1 MRCSECAADV
11 DPLREFCP
19 HCGTATH
26 SSLSQSRLQR
36 SGERSP
42 AELQRNRKT
51 VLVIAGGIAAL
62 LVVMKGMPFVGHG
75 IHIDIDDD
83 HHHKGAVV
91 TTATDFARAYAQDPA
106 AAEKKFGGREISVS
120 GEFLR
125 IVPDGYG
132 SIDMRLKTAQ
142 PDFPLGADLVDAS
155 VDDAKHLTT
164 GQQVTVSC
172 RDVAGAGNDRWLRE
186 CAIQPTAT
194 AAPSAPPLPP
204 APPAPTPPPAPST
217 K

>member
-62 LVVMKGMPFVGHG
+62 LVVMKGVPFVGHG

-83 HHHKGAVV
+83 RHKGAVV

-142 PDFPLGADLVDAS
+142 PGFPLGADLVDAS
-155 VDDAKHLTT
+155 VEDARHLTP

-172 RDVAGAGNDRWLRE
+172 RNVAGAGNDRWLQE
-186 CAIQPTAT
+186 CAIQSTGD
-194 AAPSAPPLPP
+194 AAPSTPTAPSP
-204 APPAPTPPPAPST
+204 PTPPST

>member
-1 MRCSECAADV
+1 VRCTECAADV

-62 LVVMKGMPFVGHG
+62 LVVMKGVPFIGHG

-83 HHHKGAVV
+83 RHKGAVV

-155 VDDAKHLTT
+155 VEDARHLTP

-172 RDVAGAGNDRWLRE
+172 RNVAGAGNDRWLQS
-186 CAIQPTAT
+186 CAIQTTGNA
-194 AAPSAPPLPP
+194 PP
-204 APPAPTPPPAPST
+204 APPTAPSPPTPPST